1 MRREKNIPI
10 ITILLL
16 AANVCVYIISEFT
29 GDFIA
34 DQGGSYGPLIIYE
47 HQYYRI
53 ITHFFIHFGFD
64 HLFNNMVSLLV
75 LGYSLE
81 EILGRRRFLLL
92 YFLSG
97 ILAGVASL
105 VYTTLCIPSEN
116 APLSCGAS
124 GAIYGLM
131 GALLVILLVGNRGQ
145 GSAQVPRYILFL
157 GLSLYSGMMDTSIDN
172 AAHIG
177 GFIAGFIIC
186 LVMCHKQKPR
196 CTERNV
202 REWREL

>member
-1 MRREKNIPI
+1 MRMEKNIPV

-16 AANVCVYIISEFT
+16 VANISVFIVTEFT
-29 GDFIA
+29 GDFITDA
-34 DQGGSYGPLIIYE
+34 GGSYGPLIINE

-64 HLFNNMVSLLV
+64 HLFNNMVSLLL

-81 EILGRRRFLLL
+81 EILGRGRFLLL

-105 VYTTLCIPSEN
+105 AYTTICLPPED

-124 GAIYGLM
+124 GAVYGLM
-131 GALLVILLVGNRGQ
+131 GALLVILIFERQGQMRG
-145 GSAQVPRYILFL
+145 QVPRYLLFL
-157 GLSLYSGMMDTSIDN
+157 GLSLYSGIVDRSIDN

-177 GFIAGFIIC
+177 GFIAGVIIC
-186 LVMCHKQKPR
+186 LIMYRKQSPR
-196 CTERNV
+196 YAAKSARN
-202 REWREL
+202 WR

>member
-1 MRREKNIPI
+1 MRKENNLPI

-16 AANVCVYIISEFT
+16 AANVCVYIITTFT
-29 GDFIA
+29 GDLIA
-34 DQGGSYGPLIIYE
+34 DQGGAYWPLIIYE

-81 EILGRRRFLLL
+81 EILGRRRFLFL

-97 ILAGVASL
+97 ILAGIASL
-105 VYTTLCIPSEN
+105 VYTFLCIPPEN

-124 GAIYGLM
+124 GAVYGLM
-131 GALLVILLVGNRGQ
+131 GALLVLLLIGNQGQ
-145 GSAQVPRYILFL
+145 RSSQVPRYILFL

-186 LVMCHKQKPR
+186 LVMYRNRKLR
-196 CTERNV
+196 RVERDM

>member
-1 MRREKNIPI
+1 MRREKDIPI
-10 ITILLL
+10 MTILLF
-16 AANVCVYIISEFT
+16 AVNVCVYIITMFT
-29 GDFIA
+29 GDFIP
-34 DQGGSYGPLIIYE
+34 DHGGSYWPLIIYE

-53 ITHFFIHFGFD
+53 ITHFFIHFGFG
-64 HLFNNMVSLLV
+64 HLFNNMVSLLI

-81 EILGRRRFLLL
+81 GILGRGRFMLL

-97 ILAGVASL
+97 TLAGIASL
-105 VYTTLCIPSEN
+105 VYTFLCIPQEN

-124 GAIYGLM
+124 GAVYGLM
-131 GALLVILLVGNRGQ
+131 GALLVLLLINDPEGR
-145 GSAQVPRYILFL
+145 SSQVPRYILFL

-186 LVMCHKQKPR
+186 LIMYRTQKR
-196 CTERNV
+196 RRKT
-202 REWREL
+202 WREL